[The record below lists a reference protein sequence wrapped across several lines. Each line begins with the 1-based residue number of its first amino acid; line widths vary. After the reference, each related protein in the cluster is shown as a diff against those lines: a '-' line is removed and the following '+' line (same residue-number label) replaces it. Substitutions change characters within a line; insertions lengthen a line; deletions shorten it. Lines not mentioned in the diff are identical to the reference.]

1 MENII
6 FNVLNDC
13 VLILVSAFLLKLCS
27 EDAHDLIH
35 TNQTGEVIKNF
46 FWMVLTIV
54 GVIAGLV
61 DMTSTLQ
68 GSLCQ

>member
-46 FWMVLTIV
+46 FWMVLTIF
-54 GVIAGLV
+54 GVIVGLV
-61 DMTSTLQ
+61 NIVDDLQ
-68 GSLCQ
+68 SCLC